1 MCGVG
6 EDIFVIG
13 GKLMFNDM
21 FNIIQ
26 KYSIGKGV
34 WLKEGE
40 FCILVLDVFC
50 VCVGFQILIFGGFQS
65 IVIFLYVI

>member
-34 WLKEGE
+34 WLKEGK